1 MKTLVCIL
9 IAGLLVAN
17 AEGSLEIPKDYRR
30 PEPYPG
36 QCDSPFTAVTG
47 GHCYFR
53 SYRLLRLSWG
63 DAQSACQQLHPRGT
77 LAEFES
83 VDEILDATLFLMDS
97 NNCSDWQEG
106 PSDAGPWIGGLEVSD
121 SNEFAWGSTNT
132 SILYTNW
139 NTGEPNSPGFE
150 DGIALNCAA
159 NFEWQDV
166 AAEVHLPFLCEIPPN
181 APTIALTCPEG
192 FILLG
197 ESCYA
202 LRDEQG
208 MNWDDSQT
216 YCASLAPGGKLIE
229 IETAEE
235 FYAVFSYLRENPP
248 PSCGPAYWIGAEERE
263 GSDYF
268 EWASTRWPVL
278 FYNWY
283 YNQPHDSTAGNA
295 IRADCTY
302 WEWFDAQKST
312 PGHQLCEAPPTEEPV
327 DSSTRSG
334 SNEGHPSNGQWTN

>member
-9 IAGLLVAN
+9 LAVLLVAN
-17 AEGSLEIPKDYRR
+17 VEGSLEIPKDYRR

-63 DAQSACQQLHPRGT
+63 DAQSACKQLHPRGT

-106 PSDAGPWIGGLEVSD
+106 ASDAGPWIGGLEISN
-121 SNEFAWGSTNT
+121 SNEFMWASSNT

-166 AAEVHLPFLCEIPPN
+166 AAEVNLSFLCEIPPN
-181 APTIALTCPEG
+181 APTVALTCPEG

-202 LRDEQG
+202 VNTEN
-208 MNWDDSQT
+208 MSWDDSQT
-216 YCASLAPGGKLIE
+216 YCGSLAPGGKLIE

-235 FYAVFSYLRENPP
+235 FYAVFTYLRENPP
-248 PSCGPAYWIGAEERE
+248 WLCDGYWIGAEERE
-263 GSDYF
+263 GSNYF

-278 FYNWY
+278 FYNW
-283 YNQPHDSTAGNA
+283 QPNEPDDSPAG
-295 IRADCTY
+295 
-302 WEWFDAQKST
+302 DALWVYCSVDWQWGDRNKSW
-312 PGHQLCEAPPTEEPV
+312 GFRQICEAPPTEEAV
-327 DSSTRSG
+327 DSS
-334 SNEGHPSNGQWTN
+334 N